1 MFLVSLITPS
11 SGHIHKLTLSG
22 QKQNLQK
29 QVLGSRLTQNC
40 FNPFVSNAPFLYPLK
55 TSENRFLMF
64 SGSKERVYWEQLG

>member
-29 QVLGSRLTQNC
+29 QVQNC

-64 SGSKERVYWEQLG
+64 SGSKERVHWEQLG

>member
-29 QVLGSRLTQNC
+29 QVLSSRLTQNC
-40 FNPFVSNAPFLYPLK
+40 FNPFVSNAPFL
-55 TSENRFLMF
+55 MF
-64 SGSKERVYWEQLG
+64 SGSKERVHWEQLG